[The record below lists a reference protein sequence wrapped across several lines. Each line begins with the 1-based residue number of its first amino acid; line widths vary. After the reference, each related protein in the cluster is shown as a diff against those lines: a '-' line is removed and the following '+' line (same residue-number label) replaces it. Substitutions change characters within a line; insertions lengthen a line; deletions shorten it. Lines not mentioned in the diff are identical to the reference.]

1 MKAVWRCLAAAL
13 LVAAGAALGET
24 TPGVFFAEAAPGHS
38 APTSAAGEPALA
50 AEAKAIAEMWKKRL
64 GPGYETRTDAARHIV
79 FVSALDRRT
88 FDYAVQRLAACLDAQ
103 RTCLFPEPLAW
114 NLTVVLPTV
123 ADYRTLTPSQKAL
136 GHYNPA
142 TRTLV
147 SLRLSDVL
155 FHEFTHALHHNDQM
169 SAGQRH
175 PAWMIE
181 GLAMLFQDSE
191 VRDGRIEPRP
201 GLGLET
207 VQAAVREGK
216 VGRLAA
222 LAEMR
227 AESFASD
234 AEAAYAHVR
243 FVMLYLHEQGKL
255 RAFYEAYKAG
265 YLADRSGMAAL
276 EKVLGK
282 PIEEVEKNW
291 RAWVLALEPP
301 WRPGRA
307 PDAHLG
313 VRMEAEEGGVRVGG
327 FVRGSAAQRAGQL
340 KVGDLIVSVGG
351 RPTPAPRDLTA
362 AVQACQPGETVEI
375 EVIRKGQAT
384 IVMQLL
390 GAPPGRHF

>member
-1 MKAVWRCLAAAL
+1 LAAAL
-13 LVAAGAALGET
+13 LVAASAALGET
-24 TPGVFFAEAAPGHS
+24 TPGVFFAEAAPGDS
-38 APTSAAGEPALA
+38 ARTPSAGPGQDLA

-64 GPGYETRTDAARHIV
+64 GTGYETRTDAARHIV

-88 FDYAVQRLAACLDAQ
+88 FDYAVQRLAAYLEAQ

-123 ADYRTLTPSQKAL
+123 ADYRTLTPSEKAL

-147 SLRLSDVL
+147 SLRLGDVL
-155 FHEFTHALHHNDQM
+155 VHEFTHALHHNDQV

-175 PAWMIE
+175 PAWIIE

-191 VRDGRIEPRP
+191 IRDGRVEPRP
-201 GLGLET
+201 GFGLET
-207 VQAAVREGK
+207 LQAAARENKVR
-216 VGRLAA
+216 RLAA

-227 AESFASD
+227 AESFSD
-234 AEAAYAHVR
+234 NAEVAYAHVR
-243 FVMLYLHEQGKL
+243 FVMLYLHQQGKL

-265 YLADRSGMAAL
+265 YLADRSGMAAI
-276 EKVLGK
+276 EKVLEK
-282 PIEEVEKNW
+282 PIEEVEKDW
-291 RAWVLALEPP
+291 RAWVLGLEPA
-301 WRPGRA
+301 WRPGRT

-327 FVRGSAAQRAGQL
+327 FVHGSAAQRAGQL
-340 KVGDLIVSVGG
+340 KVGDIIVSVGG

-362 AVQACQPGETVEI
+362 AVQAGRPGETVEI

-390 GAPPGRHF
+390 GAAPK